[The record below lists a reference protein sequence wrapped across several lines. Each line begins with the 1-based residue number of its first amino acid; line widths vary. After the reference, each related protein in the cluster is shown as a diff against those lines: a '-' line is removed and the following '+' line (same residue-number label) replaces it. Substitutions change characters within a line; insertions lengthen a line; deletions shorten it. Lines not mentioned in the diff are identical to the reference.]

1 MFRNLLKKTEKDI
14 MEIFSEHT
22 QQWEEVTSLKVR
34 SNNLELSV
42 KEERGGISINKT
54 SWSKTDDGSMIIVP
68 TSNNK
73 IVVK

>member
-1 MFRNLLKKTEKDI
+1 
-14 MEIFSEHT
+14 MEIYNERTH
-22 QQWEEVTSLKVR
+22 QWEEVTSLKVKCN
-34 SNNLELSV
+34 SLELSL
-42 KEERGGISINKT
+42 KEERGGVSINKT

>member
-1 MFRNLLKKTEKDI
+1 
-14 MEIFSEHT
+14 MEIYNENT
-22 QQWEEVTSLKVR
+22 QQWEGITSLKVR
-34 SNNLELSV
+34 RYSLELSL
-42 KEERGGISINKT
+42 KEERGGISVNKT

>member
-1 MFRNLLKKTEKDI
+1 
-14 MEIFSEHT
+14 MEIYNENN
-22 QQWEEVTSLKVR
+22 QQWEEVASLKVR
-34 SNNLELSV
+34 QGSLVLSI
-42 KEERGGISINKT
+42 KEERGGVGINKT

>member
-1 MFRNLLKKTEKDI
+1 
-14 MEIFSEHT
+14 MEIYNET
-22 QQWEEVTSLKVR
+22 NQQWEEVTSIKVR
-34 SNNLELSV
+34 HKSLEFSI
-42 KEERGGISINKT
+42 KEERGGVGINKT

>member
-1 MFRNLLKKTEKDI
+1 MK
-14 MEIFSEHT
+14 IFNEHT

-34 SNNLELSV
+34 QNSLELSI
-42 KEERGGISINKT
+42 KEERGGIGINKT
-54 SWSKTDDGSMIIVP
+54 SWSKTDDGSMTIVP

>member
-1 MFRNLLKKTEKDI
+1 
-14 MEIFSEHT
+14 MEIFNEFT
-22 QQWEEVTSLKVR
+22 LQWEEATSLKIR
-34 SNNLELSV
+34 RGSLELSV
-42 KEERGGISINKT
+42 QEGYGGISINKI

>member
-1 MFRNLLKKTEKDI
+1 
-14 MEIFSEHT
+14 MEIFNGHT
-22 QQWEEVTSLKVR
+22 QQWEEVISLKVR
-34 SNNLELSV
+34 EDNLELSI
-42 KEERGGISINKT
+42 KAERGGVSINKT

>member
-1 MFRNLLKKTEKDI
+1 
-14 MEIFSEHT
+14 MEIYNENT

-34 SNNLELSV
+34 RYSLELSL

-54 SWSKTDDGSMIIVP
+54 SWSKTDDGSMLIVP

>member
-1 MFRNLLKKTEKDI
+1 MG
-14 MEIFSEHT
+14 
-22 QQWEEVTSLKVR
+22 R
-34 SNNLELSV
+34 SNLFKIRRGSLELSV
-42 KEERGGISINKT
+42 KEGYGGISINKI

>member
-1 MFRNLLKKTEKDI
+1 
-14 MEIFSEHT
+14 MEIYNEKT
-22 QQWEEVTSLKVR
+22 QQWEEITSLKVR
-34 SNNLELSV
+34 QHTLELSI
-42 KEERGGISINKT
+42 KNERGGISVNKT

>member
-1 MFRNLLKKTEKDI
+1 
-14 MEIFSEHT
+14 MEIYNENT
-22 QQWEEVTSLKVR
+22 QQWEEITSLKVR
-34 SNNLELSV
+34 QHTLEFSI
-42 KEERGGISINKT
+42 KEERGGVSINKT

>member
-1 MFRNLLKKTEKDI
+1 MEVFNEFTLKC
-14 MEIFSEHT
+14 
-22 QQWEEVTSLKVR
+22 EEVTSLKVR
-34 SNNLELSV
+34 QGSLELSL
-42 KEERGGISINKT
+42 KEERGGVSINKT

>member
-1 MFRNLLKKTEKDI
+1 

-22 QQWEEVTSLKVR
+22 RQWEEVTTLKVR
-34 SNNLELSV
+34 SNNLEWSV

-54 SWSKTDDGSMIIVP
+54 SWSKTDDGSMMIVP

>member
-1 MFRNLLKKTEKDI
+1 
-14 MEIFSEHT
+14 MEVFNELT

-34 SNNLELSV
+34 QSNLELSI
-42 KEERGGISINKT
+42 KSESGEISINKI
-54 SWSKTDDGSMIIVP
+54 SWSKTDDGSMVIVP

>member
-1 MFRNLLKKTEKDI
+1 
-14 MEIFSEHT
+14 MEIYNENT
-22 QQWEEVTSLKVR
+22 QQWEEITSLKVR
-34 SNNLELSV
+34 RSSLELSL
-42 KEERGGISINKT
+42 KEERGGISVNKT

>member
-1 MFRNLLKKTEKDI
+1 
-14 MEIFSEHT
+14 MEVFNGLT

-34 SNNLELSV
+34 CNRLELSL
-42 KEERGGISINKT
+42 KEERGGVSINKT
-54 SWSKTDDGSMIIVP
+54 SWSKTDDGSMIIIP

>member
-1 MFRNLLKKTEKDI
+1 
-14 MEIFSEHT
+14 MEVFNELT

-34 SNNLELSV
+34 QSNLELSI
-42 KEERGGISINKT
+42 KSESGEISINKI
-54 SWSKTDDGSMIIVP
+54 SWSKTDDGSMVIVS

>member
-1 MFRNLLKKTEKDI
+1 
-14 MEIFSEHT
+14 MEIFNEFT
-22 QQWEEVTSLKVR
+22 LQWEEVTSLKIRRV
-34 SNNLELSV
+34 SLELSV
-42 KEERGGISINKT
+42 KEGYGGISINKI

>member
-1 MFRNLLKKTEKDI
+1 
-14 MEIFSEHT
+14 MEIFNEIPM
-22 QQWEEVTSLKVR
+22 QWEEVTSLKIR
-34 SNNLELSV
+34 RGSLELSV
-42 KEERGGISINKT
+42 KEGYGGISINKI

>member
-1 MFRNLLKKTEKDI
+1 
-14 MEIFSEHT
+14 MEIFNEQA
-22 QQWEEVTSLKVR
+22 QQWEEVTSLKIR
-34 SNNLELSV
+34 QFSLELSI
-42 KEERGGISINKT
+42 KDERGGISINKT

>member
-1 MFRNLLKKTEKDI
+1 
-14 MEIFSEHT
+14 MEVYNENT
-22 QQWEEVTSLKVR
+22 KQWEEITSIKVR
-34 SNNLELSV
+34 RYSLELSL
-42 KEERGGISINKT
+42 KEERGGISVNKT

>member
-1 MFRNLLKKTEKDI
+1 MFRNLLKKAEKNI
-14 MEIFSEHT
+14 MEIFNEHT

-34 SNNLELSV
+34 SNSLELSV

-73 IVVK
+73 IIVK